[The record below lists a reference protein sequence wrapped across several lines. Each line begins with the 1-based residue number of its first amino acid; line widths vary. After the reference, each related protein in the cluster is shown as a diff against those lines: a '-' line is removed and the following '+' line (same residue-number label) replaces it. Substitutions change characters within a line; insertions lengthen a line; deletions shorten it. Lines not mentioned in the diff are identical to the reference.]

1 MSIKDFD
8 DYSIELDKFDIKMLN
23 NEVVEKGVENYLSL
37 LLVYLDCSRIINNMR
52 MMQTIGYPYKRY
64 ISIYLYILNN
74 ILDNDKYSEYENKLI
89 SLHLKNLDFEKE
101 NPPIIYDKKGFNE
114 FKFKTN
120 KHPRK
125 RKAKEQTIPGFGKEV
140 TASQSLKSKL
150 AGCANVKFTL
160 KPPKK

>member
-1 MSIKDFD
+1 MSIKDLENYQID
-8 DYSIELDKFDIKMLN
+8 LDKFDIEMLN
-23 NEVVEKGVENYLSL
+23 NNIVEKGIENYLSL

-74 ILDNDKYSEYENKLI
+74 ILDNDKYSKYENKLI
-89 SLHLKNLDFEKE
+89 SLHLKNLDYEKE

-114 FKFKTN
+114 FKSKTN

-125 RKAKEQTIPGFGKEV
+125 RKAKEQIIPGFGKD
-140 TASQSLKSKL
+140 TSSSLKTKL
-150 AGCANVKFTL
+150 AGCANVKFSIKL
-160 KPPKK
+160 PNK

>member
-1 MSIKDFD
+1 MSIKDLE

-64 ISIYLYILNN
+64 ISMYIYILNN
-74 ILDNDKYSEYENKLI
+74 ILDKNKYAEYVNNLI
-89 SLHLKNLDFEKE
+89 SLHLKNLDYEKE

-114 FKFKTN
+114 FKSKIN

-125 RKAKEQTIPGFGKEV
+125 RKVKEQIIPGFGKD
-140 TASQSLKSKL
+140 TSSSLKAKL
-150 AGCANVKFTL
+150 AGCANVKFSIKL
-160 KPPKK
+160 PNK

>member
-1 MSIKDFD
+1 MKLKDFD
-8 DYSIELDKFDIKMLN
+8 DYNIELDKFDIKMLN

-89 SLHLKNLDFEKE
+89 SLHIKNLDYEKE

-114 FKFKTN
+114 FKSKTN

-125 RKAKEQTIPGFGKEV
+125 RK
-140 TASQSLKSKL
+140 
-150 AGCANVKFTL
+150 VKNRL
-160 KPPKK
+160 YLVLVMILLVL

>member
-1 MSIKDFD
+1 MSIKDLENYQID
-8 DYSIELDKFDIKMLN
+8 LDKFDIEMLN
-23 NEVVEKGVENYLSL
+23 NNIVEKGIENYLSL

-74 ILDNDKYSEYENKLI
+74 ILDNYKCSEYENKLI
-89 SLHLKNLDFEKE
+89 SLHLKNLDYEKE

-114 FKFKTN
+114 FKSKTN

-125 RKAKEQTIPGFGKEV
+125 RKVKEQTIPGFGND
-140 TASQSLKSKL
+140 TSSSLKAKL
-150 AGCANVKFTL
+150 AGCANVKFSIKL
-160 KPPKK
+160 PNK

>member
-8 DYSIELDKFDIKMLN
+8 DYNIELDKFDIRMLN

-74 ILDNDKYSEYENKLI
+74 ILDNNKYSEYENKLI

-114 FKFKTN
+114 FKSKTN

-125 RKAKEQTIPGFGKEV
+125 RKVKEQTIPCYCKE
-140 TASQSLKSKL
+140 TSSS
-150 AGCANVKFTL
+150 
-160 KPPKK
+160 

>member
-1 MSIKDFD
+1 MKLKDFD
-8 DYSIELDKFDIKMLN
+8 DYNIELDKFDIRMLN
-23 NEVVEKGVENYLSL
+23 NEVVEKGIENYLSL

-114 FKFKTN
+114 FKSKTN

-125 RKAKEQTIPGFGKEV
+125 RKVKEQTIPGFGND
-140 TASQSLKSKL
+140 TSSSLKAKL
-150 AGCANVKFTL
+150 AGCANDKFTIKL
-160 KPPKK
+160 PNK